1 MIRADGLGTDMAG
14 INRRGF
20 LRAAGITGAVLG
32 SGLLSATPSF
42 GRGASPR
49 LAYSAGT
56 TLQAV
61 AQPEAGEGYRRLTA
75 GPGWPQVVRTDLV
88 VGRTDRVDRRVPV
101 VAFTQFT
108 DLHVVDAQSPA
119 RFEYVHPLA
128 GGAHRPQEM
137 LTSLGAAHLVRRV
150 NSLPGAPVTGRP
162 IDFMITTGD
171 STDNH
176 ELAELDWY
184 FGVLNGGRVT
194 PNTGD
199 RTAYEGVQDS
209 GDPLYWH
216 PDGGVSDRFRELG
229 YPVLPGLLGDA
240 LQPFDSPGLRMPWY
254 AVFGNHDNS
263 VVGTVPDELIPGLVD
278 WYTGS
283 RKIIGRDE
291 REKREIVAL
300 MEGRSQQRTASVM
313 TTRTGLIRTVTPD
326 ERRRPFNTE
335 DFIQAHRDPA
345 NTGPGPVG
353 HGFGEDHD
361 EPYYTF
367 PIAPGVT
374 GISLDSTN
382 TAGFAEGSLGLAQ
395 FRWLEKTLTAG
406 SSVYYDGLGRKQRQS
421 VTDELFILF
430 SHHTSGTMTAL
441 LPDFR
446 RPGEIRKSGASVV
459 RLLKRFPNVLAWVNG
474 HTHRNTITP
483 HHADDPACG
492 FWEINTAS
500 HVDFPQLARIIELVD
515 NEDGTLSLFTTLI
528 EADSP
533 YQADYDDRSPDA
545 LASLY
550 RELAFNNPHTD
561 LAQLGGLG
569 DRNTELL
576 VPGRM
581 PTR

>member
-1 MIRADGLGTDMAG
+1 MAG
-14 INRRGF
+14 IDRRGF

-32 SGLLSATPSF
+32 SGLLGAAPAF
-42 GRGASPR
+42 ARGARPQP
-49 LAYSAGT
+49 AHGEGT
-56 TLQAV
+56 TLLTA
-61 AQPEAGEGYRRLTA
+61 ATPEPGEGYRRLVA

-88 VGRTDRVDRRVPV
+88 VGRADRVDRRVPV
-101 VAFTQFT
+101 SAFVQFT

-128 GGAHRPQEM
+128 GGAFRPQET
-137 LTSLGAAHLVRRV
+137 LSALGAAHLVRRV

-162 IDFMITTGD
+162 LDFAITTGD

-184 FGVLNGGRVT
+184 FGVLNGGRIT

-199 RTAYEGVQDS
+199 PTAYEGVQDS

-216 PDGGVSDRFRELG
+216 PDGSVDDRFRG
-229 YPVLPGLLGDA
+229 RGFPVLPGLLGDA
-240 LQPFDSPGLRMPWY
+240 LRPFDSPGLRLPWY
-254 AVFGNHDNS
+254 AVFGNHDNT
-263 VVGTVPDELIPGLVD
+263 VVGTVPDQLVPHLAD

-283 RKIIGRDE
+283 CKVIGRDE

-300 MEGRSQQRTASVM
+300 MQGRSRQRTADVLD
-313 TTRTGLIRTVTPD
+313 TRTGLVRTVTPD
-326 ERRRPFNTE
+326 ERRRPFTTE
-335 DFIQAHRDPA
+335 EFIEAHRDPA
-345 NTGPGPVG
+345 HTGPGPVG
-353 HGFGEDHD
+353 HGFGDDHD

-395 FRWLEKTLTAG
+395 FRWLERVLTAG
-406 SSVYYDGLGRKQRQS
+406 SSVYYDELGRKQRQP
-421 VTDELFILF
+421 VTDELFVVF

-441 LPDFR
+441 VPDFR
-446 RPGEIRKSGASVV
+446 RPGEVRKSGAAVV
-459 RLLKRFPNVLAWVNG
+459 RLLQRFPNVVAWVNG
-474 HTHRNTITP
+474 HTHRNAITP
-483 HHADDPACG
+483 HPADDPACG

-500 HVDFPQLARIIELVD
+500 HVDFPQLARVIELVD
-515 NEDGTLSLFTTLI
+515 NQDGTLSLFTTLI

-533 YQADYDDRSPDA
+533 YQADYDDRSPAA
-545 LASLY
+545 LAALY
-550 RELAFNNPHTD
+550 RELSFNDPHAD
-561 LAQLGGLG
+561 LAKLGELG
-569 DRNTELL
+569 DRNVELL
-576 VPGRM
+576 VPGRV